1 MIELFLIFL
10 NLFFISDSFEIESS
24 KEINLN
30 DWSMGISEFNDKL
43 FVVKGLEKEILI
55 FDNNFFIIEKIKI
68 NESKCDGHIHGIDV
82 NKDSIFLVMNNNNCI
97 LEINKD
103 GLTKNFFGSSGN
115 DNGLLTSPQ
124 NVEIFDDKIFVSDSD
139 NDRIQVFDMK
149 GNFLYKFGS
158 SGSYDGEF
166 NSPMGILIK
175 NSEIFVADAQNNR
188 IQVFDMK
195 GNFLYKFEENFHT
208 PHNIEKF
215 HNYIVVLDTYNKKI
229 KIFEKPIN
237 FSIKNENI
245 LLNFI
250 FIMLF
255 VSSLVLFFILK
266 KKNIFKS

>member
-24 KEINLN
+24 REINLN

-149 GNFLYKFGS
+149 GNFLYKF
-158 SGSYDGEF
+158 E
-166 NSPMGILIK
+166 K
-175 NSEIFVADAQNNR
+175 NFS
-188 IQVFDMK
+188 
-195 GNFLYKFEENFHT
+195 T

-229 KIFEKPIN
+229 KIFEKPSN
-237 FSIKNENI
+237 FSIKNEKI
-245 LLNFI
+245 LGNLVL
-250 FIMLF
+250 IMLF
-255 VSSLVLFFILK
+255 VSSFVLFFIFK

>member
-149 GNFLYKFGS
+149 GNFLYKF
-158 SGSYDGEF
+158 
-166 NSPMGILIK
+166 
-175 NSEIFVADAQNNR
+175 
-188 IQVFDMK
+188 
-195 GNFLYKFEENFHT
+195 EENFHT